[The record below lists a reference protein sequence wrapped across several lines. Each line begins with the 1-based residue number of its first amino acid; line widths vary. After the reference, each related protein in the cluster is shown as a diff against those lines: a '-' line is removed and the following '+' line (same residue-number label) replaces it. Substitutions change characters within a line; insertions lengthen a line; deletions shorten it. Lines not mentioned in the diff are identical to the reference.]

1 MISAGFP
8 KWLSDKESAYN
19 AGATGDVGSISG
31 SGRSP
36 GGGHGNPLQY
46 SCLENPTDRGAC
58 GLRSMWL
65 QKSRTRLTL
74 HTWAQARGLQ
84 WLRHTGPWLAG
95 LVAPQHVE
103 PSQTRV
109 RTHVPCNGRRL

>member
-46 SCLENPTDRGAC
+46 SCLENLMDRGNWWATV
-58 GLRSMWL
+58 LRVT
-65 QKSRTRLTL
+65 KSWTRLKLLST
-74 HTWAQARGLQ
+74 
-84 WLRHTGPWLAG
+84 
-95 LVAPQHVE
+95 
-103 PSQTRV
+103 
-109 RTHVPCNGRRL
+109 